1 MKSFVTWV
9 NPNRGL
15 PRMSLQESPHD
26 ARRAISKPGEIDM
39 RTIHG
44 PALAGLLLALVGCSS
59 APTRDP
65 TEIPAMSAPMAAE
78 PAAMPEPAPEPMAQP
93 EPKAEAVPE
102 PAPPAVPV
110 EPARPIA
117 KPAPASKPAPVAKP
131 AAQAEA
137 PAAGSIA
144 GTLKL
149 VAGQGQSVSAGEI
162 SEGLVYFLPKAG
174 SPKPKPGRFSIN
186 TRSKGF
192 IPETLVIPQGSTV
205 RFPNVDT
212 IIHNVY
218 SRSPGNSFDLGY
230 YGPGKSPEYTF
241 NTAGLAIVNCTVHH
255 TMRANVVVLA
265 TPYYARPG
273 KDGRYVIRDVP
284 AGPGTLVFW
293 HPRAVAKSLQ
303 ASAPLAGA
311 ATQTL
316 VASKSPQMH

>member
-1 MKSFVTWV
+1 M
-9 NPNRGL
+9 
-15 PRMSLQESPHD
+15 H
-26 ARRAISKPGEIDM
+26 
-39 RTIHG
+39 TIHRT
-44 PALAGLLLALVGCSS
+44 ALAGLLLTLVGCSS
-59 APTRDP
+59 APTQQSSTAQAQASRPASNATEPTLRSEPIPDP
-65 TEIPAMSAPMAAE
+65 M
-78 PAAMPEPAPEPMAQP
+78 PEPMA
-93 EPKAEAVPE
+93 VPS
-102 PAPPAVPV
+102 PT
-110 EPARPIA
+110 A
-117 KPAPASKPAPVAKP
+117 KPARVAVAVPLEEVSKPASKPVSKSLSANKPAPVAKTAVAP
-131 AAQAEA
+131 ATSKPESE
-137 PAAGSIA
+137 AAGSIS
-144 GTLKL
+144 GSVKL
-149 VAGQGQSVSAGEI
+149 AAGQGQSVSAGEV

-174 SPKPKPGRFSIN
+174 NPKPKPGRFTIN

-192 IPETLVIPQGSTV
+192 VPETLVVPQGSTV

-230 YGPGKSPEYTF
+230 YAPGKSPEYTF

-273 KDGRYVIRDVP
+273 KDGRYQIKDVP
-284 AGPGTLVFW
+284 PGPGTLVFW

-303 ASAPLAGA
+303 ASAPLSGT

>member
-1 MKSFVTWV
+1 MHETLS
-9 NPNRGL
+9 
-15 PRMSLQESPHD
+15 
-26 ARRAISKPGEIDM
+26 RAAI
-39 RTIHG
+39 
-44 PALAGLLLALVGCSS
+44 AALLLTLAACGS
-59 APTRDP
+59 APIQEATNP
-65 TEIPAMSAPMAAE
+65 QVIATPSMVTVEAPAESMPAPVAEVAAE
-78 PAAMPEPAPEPMAQP
+78 PIA
-93 EPKAEAVPE
+93 
-102 PAPPAVPV
+102 APPAPAPAPAPKPIAVAKPVPAPK
-110 EPARPIA
+110 PAVVA
-117 KPAPASKPAPVAKP
+117 KPAPAP
-131 AAQAEA
+131 A
-137 PAAGSIA
+137 PAAVVEVVARDIS

-149 VAGQGQSVSAGEI
+149 VAGSGQTVNAGEI

-174 SPKPKPGRFSIN
+174 SPKPKPGRYSIN

-192 IPETLVIPQGSTV
+192 VPETLVVTQGSTV

-273 KDGRYVIRDVP
+273 KDGRYQIKDIP
-284 AGPGTLVFW
+284 PGPGTLVFW

-303 ASAPLAGA
+303 ASAPLANGGV
-311 ATQTL
+311 QTL
-316 VASKSPQMH
+316 VASKSAQTH